1 MDLSLK
7 YERNDN
13 IIFKLCISEYGLLD
27 NMFRNTSDK
36 KETIKLIII
45 NKDSFHILYPFKIIY
60 IKCRIYIILNMDKT
74 EIMDKTNEFN
84 ELLYKL
90 DDKSNTLIKNVDIQG
105 RAIDDFRD
113 KLNALAIKMEETE
126 KKIDLILEKIN
137 NNHEI
142 CEKMGD
148 HIEFVE
154 TTYDIIRKPMNYL
167 TNKVNFFANNEPVEL
182 PSIKKLIVE

>member
-1 MDLSLK
+1 
-7 YERNDN
+7 
-13 IIFKLCISEYGLLD
+13 
-27 NMFRNTSDK
+27 
-36 KETIKLIII
+36 
-45 NKDSFHILYPFKIIY
+45 
-60 IKCRIYIILNMDKT
+60 MDKT
-74 EIMDKTNEFN
+74 EIMDKTVIIDKTNEFN

-90 DDKSNTLIKNVDIQG
+90 DDKSNTLIKNVDIQ
-105 RAIDDFRD
+105 RSALDDFRD
-113 KLNALAIKMEETE
+113 KLNALSIKMEETE

-137 NNHEI
+137 NNNEI

-167 TNKVNFFANNEPVEL
+167 TNKVNLFANNEPVEL